1 MDDFT
6 TSSLH
11 ESRNEWCARLLTI
24 LTPLIIQGFNSIF
37 DEACKLCASNDEH
50 EKYLMTF
57 QNFISR
63 IPKWSETIIDNEHQ
77 RIMDKSNCDY
87 LGDLLS
93 CVHIIQLKILTCV
106 RAGKKQKNINMDIP
120 PLPQFLHKIYINVAR
135 KLYTNIYLYEVNVL
149 PLQKQKHN
157 RELEMIVQEGIL
169 NTIRENIPI
178 EDLLKAYLDE
188 SIEEDVTEEIIEKP
202 YDVIENE
209 IKPELENNKN
219 VEETIKLETNNIDN
233 SILPPAAPPSSP
245 VQSIIEKID
254 ESSNIDAP
262 PLMADTKQSISFD
275 VSDNESEE
283 NDAIKIS
290 DENAE
295 LDLDVLNIDTDN
307 NENIV
312 LDFEEI

>member
-37 DEACKLCASNDEH
+37 DEACKLCANNDEH

-77 RIMDKSNCDY
+77 RIIDKSNCDY

-219 VEETIKLETNNIDN
+219 IEETIKLETNNIDN

>member
-77 RIMDKSNCDY
+77 RIIDKSNCDY

-209 IKPELENNKN
+209 IKSELENNKN

-233 SILPPAAPPSSP
+233 SILPTAAPPSSP

>member
-37 DEACKLCASNDEH
+37 DEACKLCANNDEH

-77 RIMDKSNCDY
+77 RIMDKSNCSY

-219 VEETIKLETNNIDN
+219 IEETIKLDTNNIDN
-233 SILPPAAPPSSP
+233 SILPTPAPPSSP

-254 ESSNIDAP
+254 EPTNIDAP

-275 VSDNESEE
+275 VSENESEE
-283 NDAIKIS
+283 NDTIKIS

>member
-37 DEACKLCASNDEH
+37 DEACKLCANNDEH

-63 IPKWSETIIDNEHQ
+63 IPKWSETIVDNEHQ
-77 RIMDKSNCDY
+77 RILDKSNCNY

-219 VEETIKLETNNIDN
+219 IEETIKLDTNNIDN
-233 SILPPAAPPSSP
+233 SILPTAPSSSP

-254 ESSNIDAP
+254 EPTNIDPP

-283 NDAIKIS
+283 NDTIKIS

>member
-24 LTPLIIQGFNSIF
+24 LTPLVIQGFNSIF

-63 IPKWSETIIDNEHQ
+63 IPKWNETIIDNEHQ
-77 RIMDKSNCDY
+77 RILDKSNCNY

-93 CVHIIQLKILTCV
+93 CVHIIQLKLLTCV
-106 RAGKKQKNINMDIP
+106 RAGKKQKNINIDVP
-120 PLPQFLHKIYINVAR
+120 PLPHFLHKIYINVAR

-157 RELEMIVQEGIL
+157 RELEIIVQEGIL
-169 NTIRENIPI
+169 NTIRENMPI

-188 SIEEDVTEEIIEKP
+188 SIEEDVTEEIVEKP
-202 YDVIENE
+202 YDVVENE
-209 IKPELENNKN
+209 IKPELDK
-219 VEETIKLETNNIDN
+219 
-233 SILPPAAPPSSP
+233 
-245 VQSIIEKID
+245 IE
-254 ESSNIDAP
+254 S
-262 PLMADTKQSISFD
+262 DTKPEISLESNVPQTPATSPETESFIQKLDETTSAVDNPVKVDTKPSISFD
-275 VSDNESEE
+275 VSDVDSEDNEV
-283 NDAIKIS
+283 IKIS

-307 NENIV
+307 DKDNIV

>member
-63 IPKWSETIIDNEHQ
+63 IPKWNESIIDNEHQ
-77 RIMDKSNCDY
+77 RILDKSNCNY

-93 CVHIIQLKILTCV
+93 CVHIIQLKLLTCV
-106 RAGKKQKNINMDIP
+106 RAGKKQKQINIDIP

-135 KLYTNIYLYEVNVL
+135 KLYTNIYLYEANVL

-157 RELEMIVQEGIL
+157 RELEILVQEGIL

-178 EDLLKAYLDE
+178 EHLLKAYLDE
-188 SIEEDVTEEIIEKP
+188 SIEEDITEEIVEKP
-202 YDVIENE
+202 YDVIDNDIKSE
-209 IKPELENNKN
+209 IETKM
-219 VEETIKLETNNIDN
+219 EETNENKEQEISLDTSLVNNEHILTNTPTDI
-233 SILPPAAPPSSP
+233 S
-245 VQSIIEKID
+245 SIIEKVDSNI
-254 ESSNIDAP
+254 EASQSNIDTTP
-262 PLMADTKQSISFD
+262 SISFD
-275 VSDNESEE
+275 ISDNESDGES
-283 NDAIKIS
+283 IKIS

-295 LDLDVLNIDTDN
+295 LDIDVLNIDN
-307 NENIV
+307 NKEENIV

>member
-37 DEACKLCASNDEH
+37 DEACKLCANNDEH

-77 RIMDKSNCDY
+77 RIIDKSNCDY

-209 IKPELENNKN
+209 IKSELENNKN

-233 SILPPAAPPSSP
+233 SILPTAAPPSSP

>member
-24 LTPLIIQGFNSIF
+24 LTPLVIQGFNSIF

-63 IPKWSETIIDNEHQ
+63 IPKWNETIIDNEHQ
-77 RIMDKSNCDY
+77 RILDKSNCNY

-93 CVHIIQLKILTCV
+93 CVHIIQLKLLTCV
-106 RAGKKQKNINMDIP
+106 RAGKKQKNINIDVP
-120 PLPQFLHKIYINVAR
+120 PLPHFLHKIYINVAR

-157 RELEMIVQEGIL
+157 RELEIIVQEGIL
-169 NTIRENIPI
+169 NTIRENMPI

-188 SIEEDVTEEIIEKP
+188 SIEEDVTEEIVEKP
-202 YDVIENE
+202 YDVVENE
-209 IKPELENNKN
+209 IKPELDKIESDAKPEMSLESN
-219 VEETIKLETNNIDN
+219 VPQTPATSPETESFIQKLDETTSAVDN
-233 SILPPAAPPSSP
+233 P
-245 VQSIIEKID
+245 VKV
-254 ESSNIDAP
+254 
-262 PLMADTKQSISFD
+262 DTKPSISFD
-275 VSDNESEE
+275 VSDVDSEDNEV
-283 NDAIKIS
+283 IKIS

-307 NENIV
+307 DKDNIV

>member
-24 LTPLIIQGFNSIF
+24 LTPLVIQGFNSIF

-63 IPKWSETIIDNEHQ
+63 IPKWNETIIDNEHQ
-77 RIMDKSNCDY
+77 RILDKSNCNY

-93 CVHIIQLKILTCV
+93 CVHIIQLKLLTCV
-106 RAGKKQKNINMDIP
+106 RAGKKQKNINIDVP
-120 PLPQFLHKIYINVAR
+120 PLPHFLHKIYINVAR

-157 RELEMIVQEGIL
+157 RELEIIVQEGIL
-169 NTIRENIPI
+169 NTIRENMPI

-188 SIEEDVTEEIIEKP
+188 SIEEDVTEEIVEKP
-202 YDVIENE
+202 YDVVENE
-209 IKPELENNKN
+209 IKPELDK
-219 VEETIKLETNNIDN
+219 
-233 SILPPAAPPSSP
+233 
-245 VQSIIEKID
+245 IE
-254 ESSNIDAP
+254 S
-262 PLMADTKQSISFD
+262 DTKPEMSLESNVPQTPSTSPETESFIQKLDATTSALDNPVKVDTKPSISFD
-275 VSDNESEE
+275 VSDVESEDNE
-283 NDAIKIS
+283 VIKIS

-307 NENIV
+307 DKDNIV